1 MEFPAYERGFFVK
14 QVRQTKEDLKMER
27 EIKKKE
33 IERTRESKREGEEEE
48 VSECEK

>member
-27 EIKKKE
+27 GRER
-33 IERTRESKREGEEEE
+33 ERTREKKQER
-48 VSECEK
+48 

>member
-27 EIKKKE
+27 GRERDKE
-33 IERTRESKREGEEEE
+33 EGERERENEREKTRERGE
-48 VSECEK
+48 S